1 MKLIKFILIVLYLLC
16 HNIEISAYSAG
27 ITQKT
32 RKHTPQGCAYC
43 HTFDQN
49 TTTGFFLG
57 PDTVIVGSTTQFTI
71 TLTTL
76 LPYGKFGVDIAAKTG
91 TLGLLPNNDTLK
103 IMNGELVHNR
113 GGIYQHQ
120 ITIPFTFTASSTPG
134 IDSLYATANVGYVGK
149 WNWIPEK
156 RIIVIQG
163 IGINNNSTPVSF
175 TLAQNYPNP
184 FNSQT
189 KISYHLLS
197 KNFVTLEIF
206 DLRGKHITYLVNG
219 IQKEG
224 EHILRF
230 DGSNLPS
237 GVYFYTLSTGDF
249 VETKKMLLIK

>member
-1 MKLIKFILIVLYLLC
+1 MKLLKFTLIGLYLFY
-16 HNIEISAYSAG
+16 HTIEIFAYSSG

-43 HTFDQN
+43 HTFDQY
-49 TTTGFFLG
+49 TTTGFFSG
-57 PDTVIVGSTTQFTI
+57 PDTVIVGSTIQFTI

-91 TLGLLPNNDTLK
+91 VLGLLPNNDTLK
-103 IMNGELVHNR
+103 IMNGELVHNH

-120 ITIPFTFTASSTPG
+120 ITIPFTFTAGSTPG

-156 RIIVIQG
+156 RIVVIQG
-163 IGINNNSTPVSF
+163 IGINNKSTPLSF

-189 KISYHLLS
+189 KISYHLLK
-197 KNFVTLEIF
+197 KNFVTLEIL
-206 DLRGKHITYLVNG
+206 DLQGKHITYLVNK
-219 IQKEG
+219 IQGEG
-224 EHILRF
+224 EYILKF
-230 DGSNLPS
+230 DGSNLSS
-237 GVYFYTLSTGDF
+237 GVYFYTLSTGNF